1 MKIELKRFV
10 FVKRMWFWYWKYIR
24 SMEVQTIYAGRSL
37 PRPSLTDDILATI
50 AKLKISFKAPFRRPF
65 VNKKRGD
72 TSNWRESALADVVRK
87 VREKDD
93 PDYDEINSKIN
104 KLTKQTYSK
113 LMLDIL
119 DILAKRDEMFRLRVT
134 TLLFDRGIRQNF
146 YAGIMADA
154 YKDIVQKSPDALHDL
169 MTQIQMFDTLYD
181 ASKVIVVPLSSDP
194 GYDEAI
200 IAWTKQKETKRSF
213 AVYVS
218 ELYSR
223 GLIPEETM
231 AGFVKTIINDLTE
244 SIRREKTSTN
254 EEHVDALVRFVFAVA
269 GKVPSIKDSVREVLK
284 IPKTETPSLNMK
296 SRFKL
301 EDSLK

>member
-1 MKIELKRFV
+1 
-10 FVKRMWFWYWKYIR
+10 
-24 SMEVQTIYAGRSL
+24 MEVQTIYAGRSL

-50 AKLKISFKAPFRRPF
+50 SKLKISFKAPFRRPF

-119 DILAKRDEMFRLRVT
+119 EILAKRDEMFRLRVT

-200 IAWTKQKETKRSF
+200 IQWTKQKETKRSF

-218 ELYSR
+218 ELYTR

-231 AGFVKTIINDLTE
+231 AGFVKTVVNDLTE

-269 GKVPSIKDSVREVLK
+269 SKVPSIKDSVRQVLK

>member
-1 MKIELKRFV
+1 
-10 FVKRMWFWYWKYIR
+10 
-24 SMEVQTIYAGRSL
+24 MEVQTIYAGRSL

-50 AKLKISFKAPFRRPF
+50 SKLKISFKAPFRRPF

-200 IAWTKQKETKRSF
+200 IQWTKQKETKRSF

-218 ELYSR
+218 ELYTR

-231 AGFVKTIINDLTE
+231 AGFVKTVVNDLTE

-269 GKVPSIKDSVREVLK
+269 SKVPSIKDSVRQVLK

>member
-1 MKIELKRFV
+1 
-10 FVKRMWFWYWKYIR
+10 
-24 SMEVQTIYAGRSL
+24 MEVQTIYAGRSL

-50 AKLKISFKAPFRRPF
+50 SKLKISFKAPFRRPF

-72 TSNWRESALADVVRK
+72 TTNWRESALADVVRK

-200 IAWTKQKETKRSF
+200 IQWTKQKETKRSF

-218 ELYSR
+218 ELYTR

-231 AGFVKTIINDLTE
+231 AGFVKTVVNDLTE

-269 GKVPSIKDSVREVLK
+269 SKVPSIKDSVRQVLK

>member
-1 MKIELKRFV
+1 
-10 FVKRMWFWYWKYIR
+10 
-24 SMEVQTIYAGRSL
+24 MEVQTIYAGRSL

-50 AKLKISFKAPFRRPF
+50 SKLKISFKAPFRRPF

-200 IAWTKQKETKRSF
+200 IEWTKQKETKRSF

-231 AGFVKTIINDLTE
+231 AGFVKTIVTDLTE

-269 GKVPSIKDSVREVLK
+269 SKVPSIKDSVRQVLK